1 MKLNK
6 FDKLYNTIIT
16 QMEVKF
22 WPEEY
27 QKKPERKIEEVDLDK
42 IDFDKFGWDPKG
54 FDESHNVTKVIQN
67 ILTNEQYAKKY
78 ADKIPMERWKRINHD
93 ISMKKLLADSSKVP
107 EKVLILIKD
116 KLWDYNKELNSQALT
131 WKYIS
136 KYRKNMSPEFID
148 ACKDKI
154 RWDQIFDP
162 WHMSEKDRENIK
174 ANYPVELMYKA
185 AKYFRNPAAW
195 SVFLN
200 IYRDEIVA
208 DFIAQN
214 ANDKAFNQTAF
225 TEYVLLPYMSN
236 PDFYVNGNKDK
247 FNGFDLDFI
256 KKYQNAID
264 WKKIQKNI
272 NKIPKENQE
281 EIKEIMQP
289 HIDSM
294 KAAND
299 KAQKQWASY
308 MDSIV
313 MPIVDD
319 RLAAGRSDG
328 LD

>member
-1 MKLNK
+1 
-6 FDKLYNTIIT
+6 
-16 QMEVKF
+16 
-22 WPEEY
+22 
-27 QKKPERKIEEVDLDK
+27 
-42 IDFDKFGWDPKG
+42 
-54 FDESHNVTKVIQN
+54 
-67 ILTNEQYAKKY
+67 
-78 ADKIPMERWKRINHD
+78 
-93 ISMKKLLADSSKVP
+93 
-107 EKVLILIKD
+107 
-116 KLWDYNKELNSQALT
+116 
-131 WKYIS
+131 
-136 KYRKNMSPEFID
+136 MSPEFID

-154 RWDQIFDP
+154 RWDKIFDP

-214 ANDKAFNQTAF
+214 ANDKSFNTAGF
-225 TEYVLLPYMSN
+225 TEYILLPYMSN
-236 PDFYVNGNKDK
+236 PDFYVKGNKDK

-299 KAQKQWASY
+299 KSQKQWASY